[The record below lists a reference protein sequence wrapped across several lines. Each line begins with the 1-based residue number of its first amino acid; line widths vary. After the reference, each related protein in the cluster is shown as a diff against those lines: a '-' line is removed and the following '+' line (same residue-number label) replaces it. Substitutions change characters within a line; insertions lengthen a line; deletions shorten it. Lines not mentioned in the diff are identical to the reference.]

1 MAFIMNK
8 EKEVNTNITNTTNIR
23 TINEIHKDAMN
34 KGILIAPFDIY
45 EYVSS
50 FDDIE
55 LNNNDSLNIFL
66 TGLVEKYKD
75 GFVLS
80 ISKHISIENQRRVLA
95 KLFAHLILHKDYIL
109 QNGKIEIK
117 NLCTADEL
125 SKEADDFASRLLMP
139 KATFITIVRELRTV
153 GHVSDYFKVTPKMV
167 KKRLSNLW
175 D

>member
-1 MAFIMNK
+1 MAFIKNK
-8 EKEVNTNITNTTNIR
+8 EKEVNVNITNTKNIR

-34 KGILIAPFDIY
+34 KGISIVPFDIY
-45 EYVSS
+45 EYVNS

-55 LNNNDSLNIFL
+55 INNNDSLNLFS
-66 TGLVEKYKD
+66 TGLIEKYKG
-75 GFVLS
+75 GFVIS
-80 ISKHISIENQRRVLA
+80 ISKHISILNQRCVLA

-117 NLCTADEL
+117 NLWTADKM

-139 KATFITIVRELRTV
+139 KATFITIGRELRTIGDV
-153 GHVSDYFKVTPKMV
+153 AGYFKVTPKMV

-175 D
+175 N

>member
-1 MAFIMNK
+1 MAFITN
-8 EKEVNTNITNTTNIR
+8 KEVNTNITNTANIR

-34 KGILIAPFDIY
+34 KGILIVPFDIY

-50 FDDIE
+50 FEDIE

-66 TGLVEKYKD
+66 TGIVEKYKN

-80 ISKHISIENQRRVLA
+80 ISKHISIENQRCVLA
-95 KLFAHLILHKDYIL
+95 KLFAHLILHRDYIL

-117 NLCTADEL
+117 IKNLGTADEL

-139 KATFITIVRELRTV
+139 KATFITIGRELRTV
-153 GHVSDYFKVTPKMV
+153 GDVSEYFKVTPKMV

-175 D
+175 N